1 MACLSETKPVTTPAY
16 VSPLPRTP
24 AVTGV
29 VETLSFLRDPGFLQR
44 RFNQYGD
51 VFETHLLGEHMVL
64 VRGERAITD
73 LFAHGD
79 RLKGWWPA
87 SVRRLVGPLALINRQ
102 GSAHRAR
109 RRVIGQLF
117 SAPAL
122 RRYTPAIVDLVEA
135 LSKELL
141 EAKGPAQLR
150 GLMRRFAFGVI
161 ATTVLGLE
169 MDDREKLF
177 EDFEIWSSGLFSL
190 PIALPGSPFAR
201 ALGARRR
208 LLDRLRGVL
217 AQVEA
222 SADQGH
228 GPAAGGLDL
237 IAGGLDEAGLPL
249 SDEDVAEQLLL
260 LLFAGYETTASS
272 LVCLMLALLQHPE
285 TLDWLQEE
293 LDSQCWPPVHGGG
306 SPYDPA
312 QAPRLDAVVKEVMRL
327 TPPVGGFFRRTLQPV
342 VLAGVQVPAER
353 TVQVSLRATHRMGDP
368 REDLERF
375 RPQRHTDARCTALV
389 LPFGG
394 GERVCLGK
402 ALAELEIRLLVVGVL
417 RRVHLALVPHQ
428 DLSLMVIPSPT
439 PRDGLLVRASKAL
452 G

>member
-1 MACLSETKPVTTPAY
+1 MTNLASL
-16 VSPLPRTP
+16 SPLPRTP
-24 AVTGV
+24 AVTGI
-29 VETLSFLRDPGFLQR
+29 VETLSFLRDPGFLQQ

-51 VFETHLLGEHMVL
+51 VFETHLLGERTVL
-64 VRGERAITD
+64 VRGEPAITD
-73 LFAHGD
+73 LFAQGD
-79 RLKGWWPA
+79 RLQGWWPA

-102 GSAHRAR
+102 GNAHKAR

-117 SAPAL
+117 SAHAL
-122 RRYTPAIVDLVEA
+122 RRYTPQIVDLVEK
-135 LSKELL
+135 LGQELL
-141 EAKGPAQLR
+141 ETTGPVQLR

-169 MDDREKLF
+169 MKDREDLF
-177 EDFEIWSSGLFSL
+177 DDFEIWSSGLFSL

-222 SADQGH
+222 SAARGQVSTS
-228 GPAAGGLDL
+228 GGLDL

-272 LVCLMLALLQHPE
+272 LVCLIMALLLHPE

-293 LDSQCWPPVHGGG
+293 LDDQCWPPMLGEG

-312 QAPRLDAVVKEVMRL
+312 QAPRLEAVVKEVMRL
-327 TPPVGGFFRRTLQPV
+327 TPPAGGFFRRTLKPV

-368 REDLERF
+368 GEDLERF
-375 RPQRHTDARCTALV
+375 RPQRHTDSSCTALV

-402 ALAELEIRLLVVGVL
+402 ALAQLEIRLLVVGLL
-417 RRVHLALVPHQ
+417 RRVHLALVPDQ

-439 PRDGLLVRASKAL
+439 PRDGLLVEASKFNA
-452 G
+452 